1 MIRRAIMVLVL
12 PCALA
17 LATPVAAGAAG
28 ADTPSAAISDC
39 NDHGQLTAHYSPAT
53 LRAALAQMPVDVR
66 EYTDCYDVIERQ
78 LFKQLGQS
86 APGAAG
92 APPSSSSGSG
102 LPTWLL
108 IVIVLLAL
116 AAVTFGA
123 LAIRRRTAPEGP
135 PAPADG
141 TPAPPGPAQAGDR
154 AAQLGDGPAQAGDR
168 AAQPGDGPAQPGGPG
183 AGRPAAAAG
192 DSDPP
197 PRDPEGPAST

>member
-12 PCALA
+12 LFGLA
-17 LATPVAAGAAG
+17 LGAPVAAGAADG
-28 ADTPSAAISDC
+28 DTPSAAISDC

-78 LFKQLGQS
+78 LFKELGQS
-86 APGAAG
+86 TPGAAG
-92 APPSSSSGSG
+92 TPASSSSGSG

-123 LAIRRRTAPEGP
+123 LAVRRRTAPAEGP
-135 PAPADG
+135 AGPAGGVPAE
-141 TPAPPGPAQAGDR
+141 PGPS
-154 AAQLGDGPAQAGDR
+154 
-168 AAQPGDGPAQPGGPG
+168 QPGDAPPQPRDAPPQPEDAPPQPEDAPSQPGDAPRRGPG
-183 AGRPAAAAG
+183 
-192 DSDPP
+192 
-197 PRDPEGPAST
+197 GPAST

>member
-1 MIRRAIMVLVL
+1 MVLVL

-39 NDHGQLTAHYSPAT
+39 NDHGQLTAHYAPAT

-78 LFKQLGQS
+78 LFKELGQS

-92 APPSSSSGSG
+92 TPASSSSGSG

-135 PAPADG
+135 AAPADG
-141 TPAPPGPAQAGDR
+141 TPAAPGPAQPADGAAQPADR
-154 AAQLGDGPAQAGDR
+154 AAQPADR
-168 AAQPGDGPAQPGGPG
+168 AAQPGDPG
-183 AGRPAAAAG
+183 ASRPAAAAG